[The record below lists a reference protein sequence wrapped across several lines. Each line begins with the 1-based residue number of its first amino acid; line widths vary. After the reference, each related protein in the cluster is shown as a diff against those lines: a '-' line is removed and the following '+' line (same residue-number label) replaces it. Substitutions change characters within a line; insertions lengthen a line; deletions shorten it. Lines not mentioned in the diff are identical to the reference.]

1 MPPRNNLKL
10 QIGRFWLT
18 EAAPAGTCDARMGQT
33 LSPLQDV
40 LGQGATDTATML
52 RLLANEHRLLVL
64 CTLIAE
70 GEAEVGQL
78 ARRAGVSQ
86 PAMSQHL
93 SRLRDEGLV
102 ATRRTGTRIRY
113 RIADPRVG
121 TVIAFFKDLFRAPAP
136 G

>member
-1 MPPRNNLKL
+1 
-10 QIGRFWLT
+10 
-18 EAAPAGTCDARMGQT
+18 MGQT

-40 LGQGATDTATML
+40 LGHGATDTAAML

-78 ARRAGVSQ
+78 ARRAGLSQ

-93 SRLRDEGLV
+93 SRLREEGAV
-102 ATRRTGTRIRY
+102 ATRRTGTRILY
-113 RIADPRVG
+113 RVADPRVAPM
-121 TVIAFFKDLFRAPAP
+121 IAFFKDLFRPP
-136 G
+136 TPS